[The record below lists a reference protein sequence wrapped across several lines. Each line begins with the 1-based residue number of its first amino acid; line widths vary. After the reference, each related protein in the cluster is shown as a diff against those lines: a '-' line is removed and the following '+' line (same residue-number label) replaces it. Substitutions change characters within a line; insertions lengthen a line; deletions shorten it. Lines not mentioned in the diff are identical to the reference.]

1 MTRIGIK
8 PASVRSWQSIHLGL
22 KSSSTVD
29 NSERVTRLRIAETIP
44 EFADGAVF
52 KVDPSESSNEFK
64 DVLRRIEAEI
74 VRVSEAQSRSENT
87 SIRIET
93 SLADMKVTQEEVEN
107 NARSR
112 VMDLKGLAHSVI
124 ETQERH
130 SLDHDNL
137 AHRIQELLAT
147 NGQLELSID
156 ANRKRSLSLQEQVS
170 ELHSL
175 LSVIQVEAREGLS
188 AQKLN
193 FNRVWLIT
201 GALTLFLICTLIL
214 NLLILRRT

>member
-1 MTRIGIK
+1 MTRIGIE
-8 PASVRSWQSIHLGL
+8 PASVGSWQSIHLGL

-44 EFADGAVF
+44 EFAVF